1 MTRGGS
7 GKGMRIAAAL
17 ALALMAT
24 TASRASDAP
33 APVAALP
40 PPETFAEMPF
50 LSDPVLS
57 PDGKSIAARTL
68 STGKTRLSVFDADNP
83 NQAPHNFELGGHEI
97 VDINWAGPHRL
108 LLTMGMTMEVF
119 GIPFP
124 ATRLVAVDVRTNAA
138 TPLDRKSSGLF
149 AGNVLYT
156 DPDGAW
162 ILVSSQSEIF
172 ATPSVKRIDL
182 ETGAVTI
189 VEKQRPNVWDWYADG
204 AGVVRAGIAY
214 SGNRW
219 TIWYRDKAGDAL
231 VAVKG
236 KREKNDDAGMVD
248 SLRFLSAD
256 NSGLIVTN
264 SRTGR
269 FAAYHYDFATGT
281 IGDAIYENP
290 QVDISTVLVD
300 PLTGVVSGVK
310 YEDDR
315 RRVMWLDPKMH
326 AIQARVEKALPG
338 AEDVVLNQSNDG
350 NRMLIWSGGAADP
363 GTYYLF
369 DRTKGRFSAI
379 VQPYE
384 KLAQVTL
391 APVKAVHY
399 AARDGLDIPAY
410 LTLPLHR
417 SDHDLPLILM
427 PHGGPFARDDWDYDP
442 FVQFLASRGYA
453 VLQPEFRGSTGYGRD
468 FVEKGYGQWGRKM
481 QDDLDDDVDWLVK
494 SGQVDAK
501 RVCIMGASYG
511 GYAALWGAIRNPEKY
526 RCAISLAGVTDLDA
540 MLRYDKRSFA
550 ATRYFREWQ
559 AKIAG
564 VDKIDLDTVSPL
576 PQAARLNIPVLIAH
590 GEQDDNVPPRQSHLL
605 VTALEKRHADVESV
619 FYKEAVHG
627 FTKPE
632 DMADYLKRVEAFL
645 AKHNPA

>member
-33 APVAALP
+33 APVAAMP

-68 STGKTRLSVFDADNP
+68 SAGKTRLSVFDADNP

-97 VDINWAGPHRL
+97 VDFNWAGPHRL

-138 TPLDRKSSGLF
+138 SPLDRKSSGLF

-442 FVQFLASRGYA
+442 FVQLLASRGYA
-453 VLQPEFRGSTGYGRD
+453 VLPPEFRGSTGYGRD
-468 FVEKGYGQWGRKM
+468 FVE
-481 QDDLDDDVDWLVK
+481 
-494 SGQVDAK
+494 
-501 RVCIMGASYG
+501 
-511 GYAALWGAIRNPEKY
+511 
-526 RCAISLAGVTDLDA
+526 
-540 MLRYDKRSFA
+540 
-550 ATRYFREWQ
+550 
-559 AKIAG
+559 
-564 VDKIDLDTVSPL
+564 
-576 PQAARLNIPVLIAH
+576 
-590 GEQDDNVPPRQSHLL
+590 
-605 VTALEKRHADVESV
+605 
-619 FYKEAVHG
+619 
-627 FTKPE
+627 
-632 DMADYLKRVEAFL
+632 
-645 AKHNPA
+645 